1 MRSSLLAK
9 LRAAVKEWAQLH
21 NVETTLIEAKYTG
34 LGSNVHVLVVAS
46 KGFENW
52 SRYERH
58 NSLFQFLH
66 DKVGTNEGLVIT
78 RLSMMTEEEYETYY
92 EEVEI

>member
-1 MRSSLLAK
+1 MKSVLLK
-9 LRAAVKEWAQLH
+9 KVRAAVEEWARMH

-52 SRYERH
+52 PRYERH
-58 NSLFQFLH
+58 NSLFQFL
-66 DKVGTNEGLVIT
+66 DSKLKANGELVIT
-78 RLSMMTEEEYETYY
+78 GLGMLTEEEYEKY
-92 EEVEI
+92 EGVEA

>member
-1 MRSSLLAK
+1 MKTSLLEK
-9 LRAAVKEWAQLH
+9 LRAAVEEWARIH
-21 NVETTLIEAKYTG
+21 NVETTLIDAKYTG
-34 LGSNVHVLVVAS
+34 IGSNVHVVVVAR

-66 DKVGTNEGLVIT
+66 DKVNGNGDLVIT
-78 RLSMMTEEEYETYY
+78 RLSMMTEEEYEKY
-92 EEVEI
+92 EGVEA

>member
-1 MRSSLLAK
+1 MKSALLEK
-9 LRAAVKEWAQLH
+9 LRAAVEEWARMH

-34 LGSNVHVLVVAS
+34 LGSNVHVLVVAR

-58 NSLFQFLH
+58 NSLFQFL
-66 DKVGTNEGLVIT
+66 DSKLNANGELVIT
-78 RLSMMTEEEYETYY
+78 GLGMVTEEEYEQY
-92 EEVEI
+92 EGVEV